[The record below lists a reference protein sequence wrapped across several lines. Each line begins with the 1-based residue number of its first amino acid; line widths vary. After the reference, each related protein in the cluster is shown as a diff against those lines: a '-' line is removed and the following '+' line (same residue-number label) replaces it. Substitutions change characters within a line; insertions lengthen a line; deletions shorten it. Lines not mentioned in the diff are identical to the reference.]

1 MIGPLT
7 NVARLLRLKPK
18 RFSPTAN
25 SRRFSE
31 VYDHGLWGSTESAS
45 GVGSE
50 RGSGQVEHSI
60 KILDHFTHELRLRS
74 IADIPCGDF
83 NWMPQFLEWHPGL
96 RYVGYDVVP
105 HLISTNR
112 ERHPGVQFRWLD
124 ITQGRPAKAD
134 LIFCKDLLNHLS
146 EADVWRALENMVAS
160 GAKYL
165 LLTTNRG
172 FDNVD
177 LSPDQPHASRHL
189 NLETEPYSLAGAI
202 HGDHYLL
209 LFRARDVALRL
220 RQRRP

>member
-1 MIGPLT
+1 MRTQL
-7 NVARLLRLKPK
+7 ARLLGLKPA
-18 RFSPTAN
+18 RFSETAN

-31 VYDHGLWGSTESAS
+31 VYDHGLWGSPESVS
-45 GVGSE
+45 GPGSE

-60 KILDHFTHELRLRS
+60 KILDRFTRELGLRS

-83 NWMPQFLEWHPGL
+83 NWMPQFLERHPGL

-124 ITQGRPAKAD
+124 ITQGKPAKAD

-146 EADVWRALENMVAS
+146 EADVWKALENMVAS

-177 LSPDQPHASRHL
+177 LSPELPHASRHL
-189 NLETEPYSLAGAI
+189 NLEAAPYALSGPI
-202 HGDHYLL
+202 YGDHYLL
-209 LFRARDVALRL
+209 LFRATDVARRL
-220 RQRRP
+220 RERVRTAA